1 MEDADWRVVPVRWR
15 DADQR
20 ATAAAECAERS
31 FADGGVGNDLLAPLR
46 ALQPVVGPMAAGV
59 VPEGTAAIEPGKERA
74 LLVSVKTTEGLLK
87 AHALARLDVTKS
99 VRAVDLLAAAPRD
112 RPHPHQALYGIPEGP
127 VVGKL
132 PANRELVDEDIHR
145 RQPQPAKAFRSL
157 SNWSKKPSGQESSA
171 PSAFNVGVCTCGPSA
186 DRGEKK

>member
-1 MEDADWRVVPVRWR
+1 MTLTSA
-15 DADQR
+15 Q
-20 ATAAAECAERS
+20 
-31 FADGGVGNDLLAPLR
+31 
-46 ALQPVVGPMAAGV
+46 LQPLSARNAASPTEVSVTTFSLHSGHSSQSSGRWLRESSQKGP
-59 VPEGTAAIEPGKERA
+59 AAIEPGKERA